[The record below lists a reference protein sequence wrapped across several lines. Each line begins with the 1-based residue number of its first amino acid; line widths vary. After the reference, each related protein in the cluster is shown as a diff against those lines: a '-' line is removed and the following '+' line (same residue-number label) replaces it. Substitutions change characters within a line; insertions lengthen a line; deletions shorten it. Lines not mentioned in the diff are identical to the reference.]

1 MKSIALYG
9 RGADAVKLATLP
21 EPVAAAGH
29 LKPVIDQVF
38 AFDRALEAP
47 ERMAGN
53 QKFGKY
59 ILSFQ

>member
-1 MKSIALYG
+1 MSQFRALL
-9 RGADAVKLATLP
+9 DF
-21 EPVAAAGH
+21 AAAGH